1 MLCVILCEGRD
12 KNKRDVV
19 IDWNKERYIDLVML
33 GLEGSITRVK
43 KGWNRLEQR
52 NIRVISDVRCGG
64 SKNKKEQ
71 MLGSIGI
78 ENYT

>member
-1 MLCVILCEGRD
+1 MRGETRT
-12 KNKRDVV
+12 KERDVV
-19 IDWNKERYIDLVML
+19 IDWNKERYIYLVML
-33 GLEGSITRVK
+33 GVEESITRLK
-43 KGWNRLEQR
+43 EGWNRLEQR

-71 MLGSIGI
+71 ILGSIGI